1 MKKEYYFGFDLDNIK
16 LVEEYVKN
24 NYSSTDY
31 KMHIGYGDDVM
42 NCLEIV
48 EKENDKEL
56 LELIESCEGEGNF
69 EEDEDW
75 PVQLNSL

>member
-24 NYSSTDY
+24 NYSTTDY
-31 KMHIGYGDDVM
+31 KMHVGYGDDVM

-48 EKENDKEL
+48 VRENDKEL
-56 LELIESCEGEGNF
+56 LELIEGCEGEGDF
-69 EEDEDW
+69 TGDEDDDEE
-75 PVQLNSL
+75 

>member
-16 LVEEYVKN
+16 LVQEYVKN

-42 NCLEIV
+42 NCLEIDV
-48 EKENDKEL
+48 RENDKEL
-56 LELIESCEGEGNF
+56 LELIEGCEK
-69 EEDEDW
+69 EDEDFEEED
-75 PVQLNSL
+75 